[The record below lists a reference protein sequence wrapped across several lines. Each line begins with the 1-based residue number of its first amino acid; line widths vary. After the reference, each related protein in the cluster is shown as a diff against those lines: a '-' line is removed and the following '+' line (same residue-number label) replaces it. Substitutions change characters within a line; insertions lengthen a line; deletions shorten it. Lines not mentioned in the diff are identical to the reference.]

1 MNYRMMF
8 AFLLFWFCAC
18 RHEQSTQPIQQTPH
32 ELWKSYNVHSYTI
45 DQTRS
50 CFCPYIGTVRITIQA
65 DTIAQVLKLSDTS
78 IIANPSPTLYLTID
92 SLFSIIQNGKND
104 SIVVQ
109 YNAQYGYPESL
120 DINPQRHPVDGGVL
134 YATSNLQVIKEN

>member
-1 MNYRMMF
+1 MKYHLIIMI
-8 AFLLFWFCAC
+8 LLAISSGCH
-18 RHEQSTQPIQQTPH
+18 REQSTQPIQQSPYG
-32 ELWKSYNVHSYTI
+32 LWKSYNVHSYTI
-45 DQTRS
+45 DQV
-50 CFCPYIGTVRITIQA
+50 CMCYCINAGQTVRITVQA

-92 SLFSIIQNGKND
+92 SLFGIIQNGKND

-134 YATSNLQVIKEN
+134 YMTSNLQTIKE